1 MPGDRLTQR
10 TGPAT
15 TEELALH
22 PPMPTRILGNSGI
35 EVSAVG
41 LGCLGMSMWYR
52 GDDTESERVLLR
64 AIDLGIILFDTADA
78 YGPRKNEELLGRV
91 LRGHRDK
98 VVLSTKFGFIFDDD
112 GNRVGIDGSPAYM
125 RKAIEASLRRLQTD
139 YVDVYF
145 LHRVDPDVPVEES
158 VGAMSELVTEGKV
171 RAIGLSEAG
180 PESLR
185 RAHEVHPIS
194 VMENEYSL
202 WTRAAEDIQPMLRE
216 RGIALVAYSPLGR
229 GFLAGRIRSP
239 DDLAVSDIRRTRF
252 PRFDQQNLAKNVIW
266 LERLEA
272 IAREKNCTL
281 SQLALAWVLSKGP
294 DVIPIPGTKRI
305 KYLEENAAAVHL
317 DLGPDD
323 LALLEHVVDAKAV
336 AGDQKD
342 ASGMRAMGH

>member
-1 MPGDRLTQR
+1 
-10 TGPAT
+10 
-15 TEELALH
+15 
-22 PPMPTRILGNSGI
+22 
-35 EVSAVG
+35 
-41 LGCLGMSMWYR
+41 
-52 GDDTESERVLLR
+52 
-64 AIDLGIILFDTADA
+64 
-78 YGPRKNEELLGRV
+78 
-91 LRGHRDK
+91 